1 MCSFT
6 ILKFMQDDCDTEIV
20 SRISTLD
27 EEGWKVKTL
36 MSIGW

>member
-1 MCSFT
+1 MNNNGENLYYNIET
-6 ILKFMQDDCDTEIV
+6 I

-36 MSIGW
+36 MLVG

>member
-1 MCSFT
+1 MNNNGEKLYYN
-6 ILKFMQDDCDTEIV
+6 IEIM

-36 MSIGW
+36 MLAR